1 MSNII
6 TDMFDGMPVSVLMGA
21 NLAGE
26 VAKGA
31 FCETTVGCSKL
42 ETSGKVYKKL
52 FQTPNFRVSVVNDVK
67 TVEICGALKVNANER
82 INKRWYTLRLTY
94 KGLIYKG

>member
-1 MSNII
+1 
-6 TDMFDGMPVSVLMGA
+6 MGA